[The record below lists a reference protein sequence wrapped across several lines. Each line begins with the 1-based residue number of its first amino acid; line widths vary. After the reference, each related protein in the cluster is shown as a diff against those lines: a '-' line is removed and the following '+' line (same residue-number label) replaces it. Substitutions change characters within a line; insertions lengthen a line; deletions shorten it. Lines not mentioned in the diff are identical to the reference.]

1 MRKLATKMSLA
12 VAVAVLAV
20 LGGCSPLDFL
30 NQEFVASMVGGTAVS
45 LPGNAPALLV
55 GLENRTDRLA
65 NMTVMY
71 HSAEGTNEIY
81 TSTVQAGQSTAQ
93 ALMCPVSQITLG
105 DLSNPDVVGVT
116 ILLGNGTTS
125 DPYIE
130 VEPFGIPLK
139 EGENYNCGDGITFTV
154 QMSGATKSGY
164 QTVAYIRRAGE

>member
-1 MRKLATKMSLA
+1 MRKLSTKMSLA
-12 VAVAVLAV
+12 AALAALAV
-20 LGGCSPLDFL
+20 LGSCAGTEFL
-30 NQEFVASMVGGTAVS
+30 NPDFVASLVGGTAVT
-45 LPGNAPALLV
+45 LPGNAPSLLV
-55 GLENRTDRLA
+55 GLENRTGRLA
-65 NMTVMY
+65 RMTVMY
-71 HSAEGTNEIY
+71 RSAEGTTETY
-81 TSTVQAGQSTAQ
+81 TSTVESEQSTAQ
-93 ALMCPVSQITLG
+93 ALMCPVSEITLG

-139 EGENYNCGDGITFTV
+139 AGENYDCGDGITFAV